1 MRRFQRSRW
10 WPILSNDTLLQ
21 ATRTEAERQGITVEV
36 DNRCDRMN
44 AKIRDAQLRK
54 IPYMLVVGDREAA
67 AQAAA
72 LRVRGGTDLGAMP
85 VAEIVEKLRTERDTR
100 ALAP

>member
-1 MRRFQRSRW
+1 
-10 WPILSNDTLLQ
+10 
-21 ATRTEAERQGITVEV
+21 
-36 DNRCDRMN
+36 
-44 AKIRDAQLRK
+44 
-54 IPYMLVVGDREAA
+54 MLVVGDREAA

-85 VAEIVEKLRTERDTR
+85 VAEIVAKLRTERDTR